1 LEAEE
6 EDEVVV
12 GAGVEAEGVNID
24 QAKEEEIH
32 NIETETEQNVRMVR
46 RVNGV

>member
-1 LEAEE
+1 
-6 EDEVVV
+6 VVV
-12 GAGVEAEGVNID
+12 VGVEAEGVNID